1 MKNTY
6 KKILQNREKNIK
18 MLAVLLDPDKCKGRV
33 LSGTIAALKSDV
45 PDFIFVGGSHTQL
58 SIDSLID
65 LLKEELSSEIVLFP
79 GNVSQVSTKAN
90 AMLYLSLVSG
100 RNAEFLIGQHV
111 SSSVAIKKIGI
122 EVIPTGYILID
133 GNKPSSVEYITNTR
147 PIPRDKKEIALST
160 AVAAEL
166 LGMSLI
172 YLEAGSGANLPV
184 DPEMIKHVSYGTDL
198 PIIVGGGIKTVE
210 QLTDAF
216 EAGADLVVVGNIL
229 ELDPSKIK
237 ELVKATKYFGIETF
251 EGTKQEDVWE
261 DNEDEIEKFIKYQS
275 FKRNL

>member
-1 MKNTY
+1 MKNTL
-6 KKILQNREKNIK
+6 KKILSNREKNNK

-58 SIDSLID
+58 SIDSLIE
-65 LLKEELSSEIVLFP
+65 LLKEELTSEIVLFP

-111 SSSVAIKKIGI
+111 NSAVAIKKSEI
-122 EVIPTGYILID
+122 EVIPTGYLLID
-133 GNKPSSVEYITNTR
+133 GDKPSSVEYMTNTR

-172 YLEAGSGANLPV
+172 YLEAGSGANIPV
-184 DPEMIKHVSYGTDL
+184 SAEMIEHVSRGTSL
-198 PIIVGGGIKTVE
+198 PIIVGGGIKTPE
-210 QLTDAF
+210 QLTEAF
-216 EAGADLVVVGNIL
+216 EAGADIVVVGNIL
-229 ELDPSKIK
+229 ELDPSKVK
-237 ELVKATKYFGIETF
+237 ELVRATKNFGIDPYYTNSNGES
-251 EGTKQEDVWE
+251 WE
-261 DNEDEIEKFIKYQS
+261 DSEEEIEKFKRYQS